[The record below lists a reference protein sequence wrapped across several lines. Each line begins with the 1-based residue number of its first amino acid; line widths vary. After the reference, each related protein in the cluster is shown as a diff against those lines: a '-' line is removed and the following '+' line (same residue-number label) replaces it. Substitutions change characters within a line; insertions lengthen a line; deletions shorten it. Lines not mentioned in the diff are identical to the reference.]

1 MNYFPKKIFIFK
13 KKQNFNGNK
22 GFDEYNDDEN
32 QNPKP
37 SNTEQRPSSS
47 RYIEKDQDE
56 NRQFNKTE
64 DAENA
69 SNRSNFKNHQ
79 NKQPNNTSNIPN
91 KNSNNIKGNN
101 PNDKIS
107 QIKNLISD
115 YLKEKELD
123 M

>member
-1 MNYFPKKIFIFK
+1 MNNFLKIFIKK
-13 KKQNFNGNK
+13 KKQNFKGNK
-22 GFDEYNDDEN
+22 VFDEYNDEEN
-32 QNPKP
+32 QNPKQ

-64 DAENA
+64 DAENS
-69 SNRSNFKNHQ
+69 SNRNNFKNQ
-79 NKQPNNTSNIPN
+79 QIKQPNNTNNIPD
-91 KNSNNIKGNN
+91 KTSNTIKGNN